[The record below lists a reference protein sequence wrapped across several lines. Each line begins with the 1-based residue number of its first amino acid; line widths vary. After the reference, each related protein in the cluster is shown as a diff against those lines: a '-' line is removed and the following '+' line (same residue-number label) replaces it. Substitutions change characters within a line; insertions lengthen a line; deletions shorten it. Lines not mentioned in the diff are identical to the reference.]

1 MHKAIYRYNQIEIK
15 HAQWNKGIIK
25 VKENLSGLGTG
36 AMRNPA
42 SFFLLWWLLCW
53 NAELLNSG
61 VVFTALTCYKRDM
74 KLHRVPW
81 LPLILRLPSEQREEV
96 PPQQKKV
103 LVFNPQKFVWQK
115 DSFFTKKKGK
125 MWVRSW
131 SEALCWDYV
140 VAEKSSS
147 G

>member
-53 NAELLNSG
+53 NAELLDSG

-81 LPLILRLPSEQREEV
+81 LPLILRLPSEQWEEV
-96 PPQQKKV
+96 PPQQKKS
-103 LVFNPQKFVWQK
+103 LSIQ
-115 DSFFTKKKGK
+115 STKICLAEGFILYQENGEDVSKIMK
-125 MWVRSW
+125 W
-131 SEALCWDYV
+131 SSLLDYV

-147 G
+147 W